1 MTDAVFPR
9 IQRTLAQVLDLPV
22 DRVRPDTDQ
31 QSVPGWDS
39 LHHVH
44 LISAIESGCGAG
56 SGIVTFL
63 HRAYNQIIGNSGAP
77 FENQLANQCGLA
89 TNYSAASH
97 P

>member
-1 MTDAVFPR
+1 MTDAVFAR

-44 LISAIESGCGAG
+44 LISAIESEFGVSIDPEDWLELTSVPAIVACLGRLGA
-56 SGIVTFL
+56 
-63 HRAYNQIIGNSGAP
+63 R
-77 FENQLANQCGLA
+77 
-89 TNYSAASH
+89 
-97 P
+97 